1 MFRPQEH
8 TGGGTGALPSSPACP
23 APLLEVHGLCR
34 RFSSGR
40 AAVNQVSFTLAE
52 GELLALLGPSG
63 CGKTTTLRMIA
74 GLEHAD
80 AGSVHLRGMAIT
92 GWRPERRGI
101 GLVFQ
106 DYALF
111 PHLTV
116 AENVRFG
123 LHRWPGRRAAGRC
136 QEMLELVGLAALAR
150 RYPHEL
156 SGGQQQRVALA
167 RTLAPAP
174 ELVLLDEPFSNLDA
188 AMRVEMRQEV
198 RRLLRQAGAAAI
210 LVTHD
215 QEEAMVMADR
225 LAVMG
230 RGELIQSGPPDE
242 IYRRPASAF
251 VASFLGRSNLLR
263 GEAHGSAVSTLLGS
277 LALASPAQGPTTIAV
292 RPEQIRLVAD
302 PEAAATV
309 EVREFRGHD
318 QLYRVRLGDTAL
330 MVISADTGALR
341 EGERVR
347 LEITE
352 TVVPLPA

>member
-1 MFRPQEH
+1 M
-8 TGGGTGALPSSPACP
+8 PSSPACP

>member
-1 MFRPQEH
+1 MP
-8 TGGGTGALPSSPACP
+8 AAPSPP
-23 APLLEVHGLCR
+23 PLLEVHGLCR
-34 RFSSGR
+34 QFAAGR
-40 AAVNQVSFTLAE
+40 PAVNDVSFSLAP

-74 GLEHAD
+74 GLEVPD
-80 AGSVHLRGMAIT
+80 AGSVCLRGVAIT
-92 GWRPERRGI
+92 DLRPERRGI

-116 AENVRFG
+116 VENVRFG
-123 LHRWPGRRAAGRC
+123 LHRWPGRRAAARS
-136 QEMLELVGLAALAR
+136 QEMLELVGLEALAR

-188 AMRVEMRQEV
+188 AKRVEMRQEV
-198 RRLLRQAGAAAI
+198 RRLLRRSGAAAI

-225 LAVMG
+225 LAVMERG
-230 RGELIQSGPPDE
+230 RLIQTGPPDE

-251 VASFLGRSNLLR
+251 VARFLGGSNLLR
-263 GEAHGSAVSTLLGS
+263 GEAHGSAVNTLLGS
-277 LALASPAQGPTTIAV
+277 LLLASPAQGPTTIAV
-292 RPEQIRLVAD
+292 RPEQIRLVPD
-302 PEAAATV
+302 PEAPATV
-309 EVREFRGHD
+309 ELREFRGHD
-318 QLYRVRLGDTAL
+318 QLYRVRIGDTAL
-330 MVISADTGALR
+330 IVISPSTGDLR

-347 LEITE
+347 LEVSE

>member
-1 MFRPQEH
+1 MNASRP
-8 TGGGTGALPSSPACP
+8 PAT
-23 APLLEVHGLCR
+23 LLDVRGLCR
-34 RFSSGR
+34 RFGAGR
-40 AAVNQVSFTLAE
+40 AAVDDVSFSLEE

-74 GLEHAD
+74 GLERVD
-80 AGSVHLRGMAIT
+80 AGSVWLRGTPIT

-123 LHRWPGRRAAGRC
+123 LHRWPRQRAADRTE
-136 QEMLELVGLAALAR
+136 EMLELVGLHALAR

-167 RTLAPAP
+167 RTLAPGP
-174 ELVLLDEPFSNLDA
+174 DLVLLDEPFSNLDA

-198 RRLLRQAGAAAI
+198 RQLLHRAGAAAI

-225 LAVMG
+225 LALMEHG
-230 RGELIQSGPPDE
+230 RLVQTGSPDV
-242 IYRRPASAF
+242 IYRQPASAF
-251 VASFLGRSNLLR
+251 VACFLGRSNLLR
-263 GEAHGSAVSTLLGS
+263 GEAHGSAVDTALGC
-277 LALASPAQGPTTIAV
+277 LPLASPAHGPTTIAL

-302 PEAAATV
+302 PEAAALV

-318 QLYRVRLGDTAL
+318 QMLRVRVEDTTL
-330 MVISADTGALR
+330 MVICPNRHCLR

-352 TVVPLPA
+352 KVVPLPA

>member
-1 MFRPQEH
+1 
-8 TGGGTGALPSSPACP
+8 
-23 APLLEVHGLCR
+23 
-34 RFSSGR
+34 
-40 AAVNQVSFTLAE
+40 VNDVSFTLGE
-52 GELLALLGPSG
+52 GELMALLGPSG

-74 GLEHAD
+74 GLEIPD
-80 AGSVHLRGMAIT
+80 AGSVWLRGTPIT

-123 LHRWPGRRAAGRC
+123 LHRWPGRRASARIE
-136 QEMLELVGLAALAR
+136 EMLELVGLEGLGR

-188 AMRVEMRQEV
+188 AMRVETRQEV

-225 LAVMG
+225 LAVME
-230 RGELIQSGPPDE
+230 RGQLIQSGPPDE

-251 VASFLGRSNLLR
+251 VARFLGRSNLLQ
-263 GEAHGSAVSTLLGS
+263 GDANGTAVTTLLGS
-277 LALASPAQGPTTIAV
+277 LALESPAQGPTTIAV

-302 PEAAATV
+302 PEAPATV

-318 QLYRVRLGDTAL
+318 QLYRVRVGDTAL
-330 MVISADTGALR
+330 MVISPNTGALR

-347 LEITE
+347 LEITD